1 MNKIIL
7 ITGGAGFIGSH
18 TCLLLLELGY
28 KVIVIDSFVNSS
40 RKSLERVQLILK
52 NKNINLSN
60 RLKVVGGDLCNIK
73 NLREIFEATN
83 KNGQFIE
90 GVIHFAGFK
99 SIQESINEP
108 LKYWENNLIGTLNL
122 LNVMKA
128 YDCRLLIFSS
138 TAALYQTSN
147 AHIFKESSPKSPSNP
162 YGETKLT
169 IERILE
175 SLYKSIPNYW
185 KIANLRYFNPIGC
198 HHSGLIGEDPIHKPT
213 NIFPLIIKA
222 AAKKIDKIN
231 IYGNDWPTKDGTGIR
246 DYIHV
251 MDLAEGHIKAL
262 EFLMRKNEAEFI
274 NLNIGRGQG
283 VSVLELIKT
292 FMDTNKV
299 SINFDFVKRRKGD
312 VSISIADNNLAK
324 SLLNWSPSKSIEE
337 MCLDGWKWHLLN
349 PNGYDKKNN

>member
-7 ITGGAGFIGSH
+7 VTGGAGFIGSH

-28 KVIVIDSFVNSS
+28 RVIVIDSFVNSS
-40 RKSLERVQLILK
+40 KKSLDRVDLILK
-52 NKNINLSN
+52 NKNINLLN
-60 RLKVVGGDLCNIK
+60 RLKVVKGDLCNIESIS
-73 NLREIFEATN
+73 EIFEETS
-83 KNGQFIE
+83 KEKQFIE

-122 LNVMKA
+122 LNVMKN
-128 YDCRLLIFSS
+128 YGCRILIFSS
-138 TAALYQTSN
+138 TAALYRTSHTN
-147 AHIFKESSPKSPSNP
+147 IFNENSPKSPSNP
-162 YGETKLT
+162 YGETKFT

-175 SLYKSIPNYW
+175 SLSKSIPNYW

-198 HHSGLIGEDPIHKPT
+198 HPSGLIGEDPINKPT

-222 AAKKIDKIN
+222 AAKKIEKLYIF
-231 IYGNDWPTKDGTGIR
+231 GNDWPTQDGTGIR

-262 EFLMRKNEAEFI
+262 EFLMTKNEGEFI
-274 NLNIGRGQG
+274 SLNIGRGQG
-283 VSVLELIKT
+283 VSVLELIKI

-299 SINFDFVKRRKGD
+299 NIDIDFVERRQGD
-312 VSISIADNNLAK
+312 VSISIAENYLAK
-324 SLLNWSPSKSIEE
+324 SLLKWSPSRSIED

-349 PNGYDKKNN
+349 PDGY